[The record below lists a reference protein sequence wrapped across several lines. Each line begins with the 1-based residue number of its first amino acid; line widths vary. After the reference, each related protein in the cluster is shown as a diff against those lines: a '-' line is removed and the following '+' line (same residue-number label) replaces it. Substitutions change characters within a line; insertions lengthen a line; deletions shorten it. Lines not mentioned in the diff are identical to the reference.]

1 MTTDRY
7 FRSSF
12 AIPVE
17 FKDRLNGI
25 PERADIPS
33 IGWLM
38 TAIAREPEMAVQLL
52 QPLIEKTKEDEIRFT
67 RELEELRSRFLAGGG
82 GERPQLM

>member
-1 MTTDRY
+1 
-7 FRSSF
+7 
-12 AIPVE
+12 
-17 FKDRLNGI
+17 
-25 PERADIPS
+25 
-33 IGWLM
+33 M

-52 QPLIEKTKEDEIRFT
+52 QPLFEKTKEDEIRFT